1 MNRKITFILLGILII
16 LSVYVYLV
24 EIKGKAEQDRAEEI
38 ARRIFSFEES
48 TVVKMTVRRP
58 DDTLICERSEEGW
71 RLLSPV
77 QALGLQSV
85 VQDLVND
92 MVRMMI
98 EQEIADEVNWSDYGL
113 EPPQYT
119 VVIETITGQ
128 VDSLLIG
135 DENPVGNYL
144 FARKEGDPR
153 VLLTSAS
160 IQTTLTK
167 DVFDLRDQS
176 VLHFETDQVRQ
187 FTLSRKGEGKIVFQ
201 KEGNNWMIVE
211 PFVAFGDFRVVNGI
225 IDQINNSHV
234 RSFEDEEP
242 QNLSQYG
249 LSSPDYDVTL
259 TIGVEGLLKQLLVG
273 KEKETNRFYAK
284 DTARLPVFTVDN
296 LLVDEFKHTVFEMR
310 NKSIALFKELDIF
323 TVEFHHWGEPYFICQ
338 RDTAGGWQVL
348 FPVETEAKTW
358 RVESF
363 FSFLAQ
369 VKVEEFIQVTRS
381 NLDRYGLI
389 SPETELYFK
398 DKKDQPLVHL
408 ATGNKV
414 GDNRVYV
421 LDKLNNW
428 IYITTGNVVGNFNPI
443 IDEYIEEGTE

>member
-1 MNRKITFILLGILII
+1 MKGKITFILLGILII

-38 ARRIFSFEES
+38 ARRMFPFEEPEV
-48 TVVKMTVRRP
+48 TKITIQRP
-58 DDTLICERSEEGW
+58 DDTLICERGEEGW

-77 QALGLQSV
+77 RALGLQSV
-85 VQDLVND
+85 VRDLVIN
-92 MVRMMI
+92 MVRMMT
-98 EQEIADEVNWSDYGL
+98 EQEIVGEVNWSDYGL
-113 EPPQYT
+113 DPPQYT

-128 VDSLLIG
+128 ADSLLIG

-144 FARKEGDPR
+144 FARKDGDSR

-160 IQTTLTK
+160 IKTTLTK
-167 DVFDLRDQS
+167 NVFDLRDQS
-176 VLHFETDQVRQ
+176 VLRFETDQVRQ
-187 FTLSRKGEGKIVFQ
+187 LAMTRKGDKKIVIQ
-201 KEGNNWMIVE
+201 KEGNNWKVVE
-211 PFVAFGDFRVVNGI
+211 PIVAYGDLQVINGI
-225 IDQINNSHV
+225 IDQINGAHV

-242 QNLSQYG
+242 QDLSQYG
-249 LSSPDYDVTL
+249 LNPPDYDVTL
-259 TIGVEGLLKQLLVG
+259 TIGVEGLVKQLIVG

-296 LLVDEFKHTVFEMR
+296 LLVDELKHTLFEMR
-310 NKSIALFKELDIF
+310 NKRIALFKELDVF
-323 TVEFHHWGEPYFICQ
+323 TVEFHNRGEPHFICQ
-338 RDTAGGWQVL
+338 RDTADGWQVV
-348 FPVETEAKTW
+348 FPVQTEAKTW

-369 VKVEEFIQVTRS
+369 VEVEDFIQVNSS
-381 NLDRYGLI
+381 NLSQHGLL

-398 DKKDQPLVHL
+398 DKADQPLVHL

-421 LDKLNNW
+421 LDKLGNW
-428 IYITTGNVVGNFNPI
+428 IYVATDNLVDNFNPN